1 MAKIE
6 LIDVSHAYIPGIY
19 AVKDINLTWEDG
31 VASALLG
38 PSGCGKTTLLK
49 IISGLLTPSEGK
61 VLLDGKDITHL
72 TPRQRNIAQVFQ
84 FPVVY
89 ETMSV
94 FDNLAFP
101 LRNRGVAEA
110 RVKTRVQ
117 EIAEILDLQDVLK
130 QRSRS
135 LGAGEKQRISMG
147 RGIVR
152 DDTSA
157 VLFDEPL
164 TVIDAYQKWLLR
176 RKLKELHQR
185 TNFTMIYVTHDQHE
199 ALTFAEKVTV
209 MDQGYTL
216 QTGSPQ
222 ELHESPQTPFVG
234 YFIGS
239 PGMNTLPVQ
248 WHAEGV
254 QIDDYLVKVAHSRG
268 ETAVS
273 SQLQIGI
280 RPEYIEINAQ
290 EQSDALAC
298 YVTAVTRT
306 GQSQILDL
314 QNDTLNFKARVNE
327 KRQYQIGQALWANFP
342 PERVMLYDEG
352 QLIFSGNQVVGEG
365 TVR

>member
-6 LIDVSHAYIPGIY
+6 LIDVSHAYIPGVY

-31 VASALLG
+31 IASALLG

-61 VLLDGKDITHL
+61 VLLDGKESTHL

-101 LRNRGVAEA
+101 LRNRGLAEA
-110 RVKTRVQ
+110 QIKPRVQ
-117 EIAEILDLQDVLK
+117 EIAEILDLQDVLQ
-130 QRSRS
+130 QRSS
-135 LGAGEKQRISMG
+135 TLGAGEKQRISMG

-152 DDTSA
+152 SDTSA

-199 ALTFAEKVTV
+199 ALTFAEQVTV
-209 MDQGYTL
+209 MDTGRPL

-222 ELHESPQTPFVG
+222 DLHERPQTPFVG

-239 PGMNTLPVQ
+239 PGMNIFPAQ
-248 WHAEGV
+248 WRDGGLQV
-254 QIDDYLVKVAHSRG
+254 GNYLVREAHLRE

-273 SQLQIGI
+273 TRLQVGI
-280 RPEYIEINAQ
+280 RPEYIEIAAQ
-290 EQSDALAC
+290 EKPDALAC

-306 GQSQILDL
+306 GQSQNLDL
-314 QNDTLNFKARVNE
+314 QSDGLTFKARVDE
-327 KRQYQIGQALWANFP
+327 KGEHQVGQLVWATFP
-342 PERVMLYDEG
+342 PQRIMIYSDG
-352 QLIFSGNQVVGEG
+352 QLIFSDNQLAGEG
-365 TVR
+365 TLP